1 MAKKSSLSDK
11 EYLTILYETR
21 RYSGEQFDKLI
32 VYLSSG
38 ALVLTI
44 GFVEKIIDLSKI
56 DNLCLLYFSWSC
68 FCISLILILIS
79 HASSMF
85 SIDFDIYEKENIS
98 RFFDITTYTLNG
110 LSLTALMLGIA
121 TFIRFVIIAFSL
133 KGGV

>member
-38 ALVLTI
+38 ALVLTV

-56 DNLCLLYFSWSC
+56 DDLSLLYTSWTC
-68 FCISLILILIS
+68 FCSSLIIILIS
-79 HASSMF
+79 HMTSMH
-85 SIDFDIYEKENIS
+85 SIDFDIHEKEKISTGFNIATHILNWLS
-98 RFFDITTYTLNG
+98 MITL
-110 LSLTALMLGIA
+110 LVGIG

-133 KGGV
+133 KGG